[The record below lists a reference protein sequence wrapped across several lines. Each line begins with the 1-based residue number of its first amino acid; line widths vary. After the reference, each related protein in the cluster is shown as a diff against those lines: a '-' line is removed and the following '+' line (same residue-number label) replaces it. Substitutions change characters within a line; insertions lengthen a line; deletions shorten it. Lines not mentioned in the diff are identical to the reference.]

1 MTELP
6 RAFNQDHSWI
16 ETQPLRSTVMNSPRS
31 RSSLFVLASIGITMA
46 LATALV
52 DQVRDGRDRARVE
65 TELRREQDARIKG
78 LESTRAR
85 LEQEMERLHA
95 SLAESSRGKPS
106 LVQSKTAQQPAAW
119 NEPAAAAAVG
129 VDAEPPAQ
137 LSAAAP
143 QWMRNPI
150 ARDMMRSDQTEWLQ
164 KSSAELLETLD
175 LSPEQAE
182 RYIELLVDGQ
192 SASFGLVQQDSGV
205 INDRERETDAA
216 LMALLGEEKF
226 RTHEEYQRSAEERV
240 QVDDIRRLFDTTP
253 APLAA
258 DQAAQLLAALVEERE
273 RAPPPKFDP
282 NARSTDF
289 METYKQW
296 ANDHTAR
303 VRERA
308 ASVLTP
314 EQFERFSE
322 YQDLQDTM
330 RREGMSQG
338 GMAFSVVEAK
348 KAD

>member
-1 MTELP
+1 MS
-6 RAFNQDHSWI
+6 F
-16 ETQPLRSTVMNSPRS
+16 PRS
-31 RSSLFVLASIGITMA
+31 RSSLFALTSIGITVL
-46 LATALV
+46 LATMLV
-52 DQVRDGRDRARVE
+52 DQIRDGRDRARVE
-65 TELRREQDARIKG
+65 TELRREQEARIKE

-85 LEQEMERLHA
+85 LEQEMDRLHA
-95 SLAESSRGKPS
+95 SLDESSRDKPS
-106 LVQSKTAQQPAAW
+106 LVPGRTAQQAAAS
-119 NEPAAAAAVG
+119 NEPAAVAAAVG
-129 VDAEPPAQ
+129 VNAGPVPQ
-137 LSAAAP
+137 SSAADP
-143 QWMRNPI
+143 EWMSNPI
-150 ARDMMRSDQTEWLQ
+150 AHDMMRSHQREWLQ

-192 SASFGLVQQDSGV
+192 GAVDGQSASFDHVQQDSGL
-205 INDRERETDAA
+205 INDRQRETDAA

-273 RAPPPKFDP
+273 RAPPPKLDA
-282 NARSTDF
+282 NAQSTDF
-289 METYKQW
+289 METYNQW
-296 ANDHTAR
+296 ADDHTAR

-322 YQDLQDTM
+322 YQDLQDAM
-330 RREGMSQG
+330 RRDDMSRG
-338 GMAFSVVEAK
+338 GMAFSVVEAQR
-348 KAD
+348 AE